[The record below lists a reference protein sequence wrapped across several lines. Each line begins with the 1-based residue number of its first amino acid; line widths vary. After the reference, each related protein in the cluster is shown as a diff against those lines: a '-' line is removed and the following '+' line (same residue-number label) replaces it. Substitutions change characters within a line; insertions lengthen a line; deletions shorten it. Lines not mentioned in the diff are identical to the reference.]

1 MNKAEAGSDSV
12 KARKKIFIIKK
23 DANGKLIKAH
33 PFISKGKKKIL
44 EQQLSATRDVELTHK
59 AQMVTKGEYRDK
71 ERPFAV
77 KDNWAKY
84 LCPTGHCSVCG
95 QYFHYKSG
103 GHLQNHMQVRLV
115 SCLSSNKKYRDSDA
129 NNLYILIQCLWYIF
143 L

>member
-1 MNKAEAGSDSV
+1 MNKADPVSDSL
-12 KARKKIFIIKK
+12 KDRTKILKRN
-23 DANGKLIKAH
+23 ANWRLIKPH
-33 PFISKGKKKIL
+33 SFILRGKKKIL
-44 EQQLSATRDVELTHK
+44 EHQLSTRDVELTHK

-71 ERPFAV
+71 ERPFSV

-115 SCLSSNKKYRDSDA
+115 SCLSSNK
-129 NNLYILIQCLWYIF
+129 NYIETQMQTIYIF
-143 L
+143 

>member
-1 MNKAEAGSDSV
+1 MNTVNKADPVSDSL
-12 KARKKIFIIKK
+12 K
-23 DANGKLIKAH
+23 DRTNILKRNANGRLIKPH
-33 PFISKGKKKIL
+33 SIILRGKKNIL
-44 EQQLSATRDVELTHK
+44 EHQISETRAVELTHK

-115 SCLSSNKKYRDSDA
+115 SLSSNKKYRDSDA